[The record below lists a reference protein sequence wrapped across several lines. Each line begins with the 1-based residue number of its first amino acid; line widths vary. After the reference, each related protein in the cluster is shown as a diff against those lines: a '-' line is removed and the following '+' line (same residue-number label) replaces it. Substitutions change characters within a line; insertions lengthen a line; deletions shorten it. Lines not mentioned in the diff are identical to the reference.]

1 MSQHPFAPAR
11 RRVNRR
17 TPTAGFELGDRVLVA
32 GQEGSVV
39 GVRYGIPA
47 YDVRINGVCLRNL
60 APAALRRSSFSGL
73 IMTAR
78 PTAA

>member
-11 RRVNRR
+11 REDRRR
-17 TPTAGFELGDRVLVA
+17 TPTPRFELGDRVLVA
-32 GQEGSVV
+32 GQEGVV
-39 GVRYGIPA
+39 VSVRYGIPA
-47 YDVRINGVCLRNL
+47 YDVSINGVCLHNL
-60 APAALRRSSFSGL
+60 APAALRRSSVSGR